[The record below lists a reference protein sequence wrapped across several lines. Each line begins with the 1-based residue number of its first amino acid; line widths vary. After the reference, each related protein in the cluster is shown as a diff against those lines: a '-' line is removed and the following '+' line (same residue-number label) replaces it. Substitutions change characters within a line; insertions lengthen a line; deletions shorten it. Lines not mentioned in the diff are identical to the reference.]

1 MALFAQAPK
10 VSTVIGKAEK
20 SLEQPSDSYE
30 LIPNKNISSY
40 ETPPTT
46 TRASSIGSA
55 LSRLLKRGTS
65 REPDKARSTS
75 LDSPLSPQD
84 KSPKKPILKPSSSR
98 IRANSRNSNLESHT
112 RTTSNY
118 PNAKGSTV
126 DG

>member
-10 VSTVIGKAEK
+10 VCTVIDKAEK

-65 REPDKARSTS
+65 RDNDKANRSNS

-84 KSPKKPILKPSSSR
+84 KSPKKPILRPGTSR
-98 IRANSRNSNLESHT
+98 LRTSSRNS
-112 RTTSNY
+112 
-118 PNAKGSTV
+118 P
-126 DG
+126 